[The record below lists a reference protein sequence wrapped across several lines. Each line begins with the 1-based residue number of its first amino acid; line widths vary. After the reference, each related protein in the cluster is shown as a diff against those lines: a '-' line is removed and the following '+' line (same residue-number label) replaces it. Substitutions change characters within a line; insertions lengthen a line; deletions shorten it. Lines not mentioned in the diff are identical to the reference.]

1 MNVRDYQISIGT
13 FEYNIYENDY
23 INKFMDTS
31 YYKFTSGKQLQRYDN
46 NDIYYPIILLNQINA
61 KILSCSL
68 NEKWM
73 NSNIC
78 PNYVELSPSSFS
90 SNTPSL
96 MTNYFIDLYNF

>member
-1 MNVRDYQISIGT
+1 
-13 FEYNIYENDY
+13 
-23 INKFMDTS
+23 MDTS
-31 YYKFTSGKQLQRYDN
+31 YYKFTSGKELQSYEN
-46 NDIYYPIILLNQINA
+46 NDINPIISLNQIYA
-61 KILSCSL
+61 KILSCSF

>member
-1 MNVRDYQISIGT
+1 
-13 FEYNIYENDY
+13 
-23 INKFMDTS
+23 MDTS

-78 PNYVELSPSSFS
+78 PNYVELSSSSFS

-96 MTNYFIDLYNF
+96 MTNYFINLYKF